1 MKSAMSITKS
11 LNHLVRMLNRL
22 AIGMVITIGV
32 ELCAGNLQAAIA
44 QRGSATT
51 ATVTT
56 GTSLT
61 VNQPSGVVAGDVM
74 IVSIAQYAGSAGSA
88 ASLSGWAAVTNGS
101 LGGST
106 SRYGTL
112 LYKVAGASEPTS
124 YTFTLTPSVSGAVGD
139 IVAFSGVDNASPL
152 DVPVAG
158 FTSST
163 TSNITATAITTVTPG
178 AAAIMFGLT
187 ASMATSTTGA
197 TWNNSGWS
205 SGLTEIFDHQGSG
218 TGTSATSIGAA
229 WKTLAVAG
237 TTGAGAAV
245 TSTNMQRGAGVWVAL
260 RAQANAANA
269 ANSTVAAAPASVAA
283 DGVTVS
289 TVTVT
294 LKDSGSAVVWGKT
307 VSLISSR
314 GAADTVSPVSGAS
327 GVNGVIA
334 FTVKSATPGSSVFT
348 ATNATDAMTV
358 SQTASVN
365 FLAGTNKDFLVFGA
379 NYIGSSAI
387 INTNAATVAWTV
399 PNGSTVSSLAPA
411 YVLSA
416 SATGLPVSGSVLDFT
431 APQNYTITAQDGS
444 IKIYTVAVTVAPP
457 SPAKD
462 ILVFGTNYAG
472 SSAVINTNA
481 GTIAWTL
488 AAGWPL
494 TGLSPFYTI
503 SLFASGVPASG
514 TPRDFTS
521 PQIYAITAQDG
532 SIKNYTVTASNAI
545 GPQTY
550 GISLDTDL
558 AQEFSPMNRSGHP
571 IMTGLTNY
579 PNSLAPKAL
588 GTAAMKAPWN
598 INVGTQTMLCSDCHD
613 ATTTNYV
620 ATAAQGPHGSAYQFM
635 LRGPNASN
643 WPTNTLANVA
653 QSWCANCHNS
663 SNAAHSEGNHS
674 GFFCYQCHIVVPH
687 GGKVSRLMATRGGGM
702 PARYAW
708 QNNTNNVSISV
719 FRKAATYGQNG
730 YCNASCYHAS
740 AVTVNPESW

>member
-1 MKSAMSITKS
+1 MNRPVS
-11 LNHLVRMLNRL
+11 MLNRL
-22 AIGMVITIGV
+22 ACCLVMAMGV
-32 ELCAGNLQAAIA
+32 GLFAGNLQAAIA
-44 QRGSATT
+44 QRGTATT

-61 VNQPSGVVAGDVM
+61 VNKPSGVVAGDVM
-74 IVSIAQYAGSAGSA
+74 NASIAQYAGGAGSA
-88 ASLSGWAAVTNGS
+88 AGLSGWTAVTNGS

-112 LYKVAGASEPTS
+112 LYKVAGAAEPSS

-187 ASMATSTTGA
+187 ASMASSTTGA

-205 SGLTEIFDHQGSG
+205 AGLTEIFDSQGSG

-229 WKTLAVAG
+229 WKTLIAAG

-283 DGVTVS
+283 DGVTAS

-294 LKDSGSAVVWGKT
+294 LKDSGGAAVWGKT

-314 GAADTVSPVSGAS
+314 GAADAVSPGSGAS

-334 FTVKSATPGSSVFT
+334 FTVRSATPGSSVFT
-348 ATNATDAMTV
+348 ATNATDGLTV
-358 SQTASVN
+358 NQTASVN

-379 NYIGSSAI
+379 NYLGSSAV
-387 INTNAATVAWTV
+387 INPGAATVAWTV
-399 PNGSTVSSLAPA
+399 PNGSTVSSLSPA
-411 YVLSA
+411 YVLST
-416 SATGLPVSGSVLDFT
+416 SATGSPVSGSVLDFT
-431 APQNYTITAQDGS
+431 TPQNYTLTAQDGS
-444 IKIYTVAVTVAPP
+444 TRIYTVAVTVAPP

-462 ILVFGTNYAG
+462 ILAFGTNYAG

-494 TGLSPFYTI
+494 TGLSPVYTI
-503 SLFASGVPASG
+503 SLFASGAPASG
-514 TPRDFTS
+514 TTRDFTS

-532 SIKNYTVTASNAI
+532 SSKNYTVTASNAI
-545 GPQTY
+545 GAQTY

-588 GTAAMKAPWN
+588 GTNAMKAPW
-598 INVGTQTMLCSDCHD
+598 IVNVGSQTMLCSDCHD
-613 ATTTNYV
+613 ATTTNYNP
-620 ATAAQGPHGSAYQFM
+620 AAAQGPHGSAGQYM
-635 LRGPNASN
+635 LRGPNGNN
-643 WPTNTLANVA
+643 WPAVTLANIS

-687 GGKVSRLMATRGGGM
+687 GGKVSRLMATRGSSL

-730 YCNASCYHAS
+730 YCNASCYHGN
-740 AVTVNPESW
+740 AVTVNPENW